1 MWTNLL
7 DNAIDAVD
15 GRGRITVRTA
25 SENGRV
31 LVEVS
36 DDGPGIPEEV
46 RERIF
51 EPFYTTKDV
60 GEGTGLGLDIS
71 YRVVVEDHKGDIRVF
86 SEPGDTRFQVRLPVD
101 GPGDAQATVD
111 RDLVDGGGRMMRRCL
126 GGAGF
131 HAPADRGADALRQGV
146 RACRQETSSSTRG
159 PWWTASTSCS
169 KGRSRSLA
177 STEPEET
184 PVLNHGP
191 GEFTGGLAVLTGR
204 TSIHRARAAAPGRVL
219 EIDSE
224 TFRRL
229 PVEVP
234 DVADMFISGL
244 ARRMRYTQRA
254 YRQQEKFAA
263 LGKLSAGLTH
273 ELNNPAAAARRAS
286 EELGGAI
293 LEAQLTAIGHDERFS
308 AGEREALVALQRET
322 AAGKADPLD
331 PLSLGDAEDELAD
344 WLGDHGCEEPWDL
357 APALAE
363 AGVDTDRL
371 EAMAEAFDDGSLAC
385 GLEWLAGTLDLVG
398 LAGEIET
405 SAGRIS
411 ELVGAMKEYTYM
423 DRAAAGEVDVI
434 SGLQNTLTILGP
446 RLKNV
451 TLSREY
457 EKNLPAI
464 PGRGGELNQVWTNLI
479 DNAIDAVDGR
489 GSITVRA
496 YAEGARV
503 VVEVVDDGPGI
514 PRAAQVHVFEPF
526 YTTKDI
532 GSGTG
537 LGLAIVRRIVT
548 DHGGE
553 IFVQSEPGETC
564 FTVRLPIDIRQNGG

>member
-1 MWTNLL
+1 MGPPGGLQEEQGLTPEQIEALKPYGREFGLQTGDFLFDERSVVDSFYVVLEGEVEISRL
-7 DNAIDAVD
+7 D
-15 GRGRITVRTA
+15 
-25 SENGRV
+25 
-31 LVEVS
+31 
-36 DDGPGIPEEV
+36 
-46 RERIF
+46 
-51 EPFYTTKDV
+51 
-60 GEGTGLGLDIS
+60 
-71 YRVVVEDHKGDIRVF
+71 
-86 SEPGDTRFQVRLPVD
+86 
-101 GPGDAQATVD
+101 
-111 RDLVDGGGRMMRRCL
+111 
-126 GGAGF
+126 GAG
-131 HAPADRGADALRQGV
+131 
-146 RACRQETSSSTRG
+146 
-159 PWWTASTSCS
+159 
-169 KGRSRSLA
+169 
-177 STEPEET
+177 ET

-204 TSIHRARAAAPGRVL
+204 TSIHRAKATVPGRVL

-234 DVADMFISGL
+234 DVADIFISGL

-273 ELNNPAAAARRAS
+273 ELNNPAAAARRTS
-286 EELGGAI
+286 EVLGGTI

-308 AGEREALVALQRET
+308 VGEREALVALQREM
-322 AAGKADPLD
+322 AADKVSPLD

-344 WLGDHGCEEPWDL
+344 WLGEHGVGEPWDL

-371 EAMAEAFDDGSLAC
+371 EAMAEAFSERSLVC
-385 GLEWLAGTLDLVG
+385 GLEWLGSTLDLVG
-398 LAGEIET
+398 LAAEVET

-423 DRAAAGEVDVI
+423 DRAAIGEVDVI

-446 RLKNV
+446 RLKDV
-451 TLSREY
+451 SLLTEY
-457 EKNLPAI
+457 EKDLPRI
-464 PGRGGELNQVWTNLI
+464 QGRGGELNQVWTNLI
-479 DNAIDAVDGR
+479 DNAIDAVNGR
-489 GSITVRA
+489 GNITVRA
-496 YAEGARV
+496 YTQGARL

-514 PRAAQVHVFEPF
+514 PREAQVHVFEPF

-532 GSGTG
+532 GDGTG

-553 IFVQSEPGETC
+553 ILIRSEPGETC
-564 FTVRLPIDIRQNGG
+564 CTVRLPVDTRQNGG

>member
-1 MWTNLL
+1 
-7 DNAIDAVD
+7 
-15 GRGRITVRTA
+15 
-25 SENGRV
+25 
-31 LVEVS
+31 
-36 DDGPGIPEEV
+36 
-46 RERIF
+46 
-51 EPFYTTKDV
+51 
-60 GEGTGLGLDIS
+60 
-71 YRVVVEDHKGDIRVF
+71 
-86 SEPGDTRFQVRLPVD
+86 
-101 GPGDAQATVD
+101 
-111 RDLVDGGGRMMRRCL
+111 MMRDAREERGL
-126 GGAGF
+126 TPEQVEALMPYGREFGLQTGDLLFDERSVVDSFYVVLEGEVEISRLDGA
-131 HAPADRGADALRQGV
+131 
-146 RACRQETSSSTRG
+146 
-159 PWWTASTSCS
+159 
-169 KGRSRSLA
+169 
-177 STEPEET
+177 EEI

-191 GEFTGGLAVLTGR
+191 GEFTGGLVMLTGR
-204 TSIHRARAAAPGRVL
+204 TSIHRAKAAEPSRIL

-286 EELGGAI
+286 EELGEAI

-322 AAGKADPLD
+322 AAGSSVLLD

-344 WLGDHGCEEPWDL
+344 WLGDCGCEKPWDL

-363 AGVDTDRL
+363 AGVGMDRL
-371 EAMAEAFDDGSLAC
+371 KEMAEVFDDRSLAC

-405 SAGRIS
+405 CAGRIS

-423 DRAAAGEVDVI
+423 DRAVVGEVDVI
-434 SGLQNTLTILGP
+434 SGLHNTLTILGP
-446 RLKNV
+446 RLKGIS
-451 TLSREY
+451 LSTEY
-457 EKNLPAI
+457 EKDLPNI
-464 PGRGGELNQVWTNLI
+464 PGRGSELNQVWTNVI
-479 DNAIDAVDGR
+479 DNAIDAVEGR

-496 YAEGARV
+496 YTEGARV
-503 VVEVVDDGPGI
+503 VVEVVDDGSGI

-532 GSGTG
+532 GAGTG
-537 LGLAIVRRIVT
+537 LGLATVWRIVT

-553 IFVQSEPGETC
+553 ILLRSEPGETR
-564 FTVRLPIDIRQNGG
+564 FTVKLPSDTRQNGG